1 MMDFSEVSTMSD
13 NRPWY
18 RHGWVWFVIA
28 LPLTAVIAGLS
39 TVYIAASD
47 PDSLVVD
54 DYYKEGLAINAVLD
68 REQQARQ
75 LGLRADLMLSGDRLR
90 ITLRAAQP
98 LDGLDRIEVRFVH
111 PTRSRFDRAV
121 TMERSGPGVF
131 EGRLESDLPD
141 TRWYVHI
148 TDPGQSWRLQGR
160 LDSAR
165 AQRLHIDAAVMPH

>member
-1 MMDFSEVSTMSD
+1 MDISEVSTMSD

-28 LPLTAVIAGLS
+28 LPLAAVIAGLS

-54 DYYKEGLAINAVLD
+54 DYYKKGLAINAVLD
-68 REQQARQ
+68 RERRARQ

-90 ITLRAAQP
+90 VTLQAARP
-98 LDGLDRIEVRFVH
+98 LDALQRIEVRFIH
-111 PTRSRFDRAV
+111 PARSRFDQTVAL
-121 TMERSGPGVF
+121 ERIGPGVY
-131 EGRLESDLPD
+131 EGRLGSPLPGS
-141 TRWYVHI
+141 RWYVHI
-148 TDPGQSWRLQGR
+148 SGPGKRWRLEGR

-165 AQRLHIDAAVMPH
+165 EQRLHIDAARMPH